1 MKKFFKTLVV
11 TVSVFSVIALG
22 AFCAYRIVTANAVL
36 CEEKLTHYGTQIT
49 FYDSDSEKIVAS
61 DGFGNATARLSELPP
76 YVGNAFIAVEDK
88 RFYSHNGIDIR
99 ALARA
104 AVSDIKSRSL
114 KEGGSTIS
122 QQLVKN
128 THLSNEKTIIRKLKE
143 VRLVTQLEKKY
154 TKKQILDFYLN
165 GIYFGNGAYGVE
177 NAANKYFSKS
187 ASELRLPE
195 AAALAATVKSP
206 AKYNPTA
213 DNEERKNLVLKLM
226 LEQNLITRTEYD
238 QAKAQPIILKLA
250 EKNDYFALAKEELY
264 SVCNISPYETR
275 PIKVYTYF
283 DKNAQNALSPLNER
297 TDEIRKNGL
306 IASHLGHIKAVC
318 FPYGDS
324 YGMPASAIK
333 PLIVYAP
340 AFNEGIVSPATLID
354 DSPTD
359 FGGYSPKNYGDVY
372 YGYTSINNCISKSLN
387 IPAVKI
393 FDSVGAE
400 KCLSYAKKLGLDI
413 DEKSLNVA
421 LGGFGKGVKFT
432 SLCAA
437 YTVFQN
443 GVYYPPKFIKSVAI
457 GGLSAY
463 SANDEGI
470 RVFKNGTADLIND
483 ALRECTKTGTA
494 KALSGFDFDLC
505 AKTGTNGTEK
515 GNTDAL
521 TICYTSEDII
531 GVRLYPGEGLLPC
544 SVTGGTAAREAVEI
558 IENLYSTHTPAPF
571 EKSDETQ
578 EVRLCKL
585 AYADGKLLL
594 APEEQPDKYCVTA
607 KFLKE
612 FTPTEYSDEFVSPK
626 VSAAIQKQNNNICI
640 TFEKNTATNVEIFR
654 KSQTEEKI
662 ADTGDNEFIDK
673 KLKDGKY
680 TYYIVPYTVR
690 SDGKKFYGEK
700 VFLAEVYVGEKQK
713 FASGED
719 WFDD

>member
-1 MKKFFKTLVV
+1 MKKFFKSIVIIAA
-11 TVSVFSVIALG
+11 VFSVIAL
-22 AFCAYRIVTANAVL
+22 ALFCAYRLLTANAVL
-36 CEEKLTHYGTQIT
+36 CEEKLTRYGTQIT

-61 DGFGNATARLSELPP
+61 DGFGTAAVQITELPP
-76 YVGNAFIAVEDK
+76 YVENAFIAVEDK

-154 TKKQILDFYLN
+154 SKKQILAFYLN

-187 ASELRLPE
+187 ATDLTLSE

-206 AKYNPTA
+206 AKYNPSA
-213 DNEERKNLVLKLM
+213 DNENRKNLVLKLM
-226 LEQNLITRTEYD
+226 LEQNMITKAEFD
-238 QAKAQPIILKLA
+238 AAKAQPITVA
-250 EKNDYFALAKEELY
+250 ESFRNDYFTLAKEELY
-264 SVCNISPYETR
+264 SVCDISPYETR
-275 PIKVYTYF
+275 PISVYTYF
-283 DKNAQNALSPLNER
+283 DKKAQNALSSLTEQSG
-297 TDEIRKNGL
+297 EIRKNGL
-306 IASHLGHIKAVC
+306 IASYSGHVKAVC
-318 FPYGDS
+318 FPFGDD

-333 PLIVYAP
+333 PLLVYAP
-340 AFNEGIVSPATLID
+340 AFNEGAISPATLID

-372 YGYTSINNCISKSLN
+372 YGYTSVNNCISKSLN
-387 IPAVKI
+387 LPAVKI
-393 FDSVGAE
+393 FESVGAE
-400 KCLSYAKKLGLDI
+400 KCLAYAKKLGLDI
-413 DEKSLNVA
+413 NEKTLNVA
-421 LGGFGKGVKFT
+421 LGGFEKGLKFT

-437 YTVFQN
+437 YTALQN
-443 GVYYPPKFIKSVAI
+443 GTYYPPKFIKSVAI

-463 SANDEGI
+463 STSDDGVS
-470 RVFKNGTADLIND
+470 VFKKGTAELISD
-483 ALRECTKTGTA
+483 ALKECTKTGTA
-494 KALSGFDFDLC
+494 KALSGFGFDLC

-521 TICYTSEDII
+521 TVCYTSEDII
-531 GVRLYPGEGLLPC
+531 GIRLCPEKGLMPC
-544 SVTGGTAAREAVEI
+544 SVTGGTAAREAAEV
-558 IENLYSTHTPAPF
+558 IEKLYTDHTPAPL
-571 EKSDETQ
+571 EQSGETL

-585 AYADGKLLL
+585 AYADCKLLL
-594 APEEQPDKYCVTA
+594 APEEQPDKYCVKA

-612 FTPTEYSDEFVSPK
+612 YVPAEYSEEFINPK
-626 VSAAIQKQNNNICI
+626 ISAEIRKNNNDVTIS
-640 TFEKNTATNVEIFR
+640 FEKNSAIAVEIFR
-654 KSQTEEKI
+654 ESDTQEKI
-662 ADTGDNEFIDK
+662 ADTKADEFIDK

-680 TYYIVPYTVR
+680 KYYVLPYATGL
-690 SDGKKFYGEK
+690 DGKKFYGEK
-700 VFLAEVYVGEKQK
+700 IYLAEVYVGEKQK

-719 WFDD
+719 WYDD